1 MPRQRDT
8 LRLKGDRIAR
18 HGLSCCLCL
27 VLMSFVGIGNV
38 AGEDASNSSVARRT
52 RTPTREFTTV
62 LPPSPDSPDSDPGLA
77 GLQLVAP
84 ESLDHVRLMRRV
96 HVIPIDL
103 ATVLSL
109 AGVQNP
115 DLLIAQTRVS
125 EAMATRQLAASQ
137 FLPTINV
144 GTNFDSHIGVLQQS
158 SGNILSV
165 RRQALFFG
173 AGANAIAAGT
183 VNIPGIVW
191 NFNASEAIYNT
202 LITKQLVSQRQ
213 FESEAARNEMLR
225 RVVVSYLDL
234 LEANGERSI
243 RMDIREKSAE
253 VARITAA
260 FARTGQG
267 RPADAERAVTK
278 LYNRDAELLAAD
290 ASADRASAMLA
301 RLVGL
306 DQSARYHPI
315 DNFVVPHSIVPTELT
330 LPESLAISLL
340 QRPELKAQ
348 QNSVCRSLL
357 ELDSAKLL
365 PFSPNV
371 FLGFSAGGFGGGS
384 NLVAQPVGS
393 SPFARGEPQ
402 FGSFADRT
410 DLDVMA
416 YWSLQN
422 LGVGNKS
429 LIEVARSHL
438 RSAHWE
444 EIAVLELVRKQVS
457 LAHRRS
463 TIRYSQLEIAE
474 AAITAANDSFQ
485 EDLARTRSN
494 EGLPI
499 EVLESLELLERSKLA
514 YLRSVMD
521 FNRAQFDL
529 YVALGQPPVDML
541 ARPADGKV
549 SVAPAN
555 VDEAGIVNDPNNP

>member
-1 MPRQRDT
+1 MPPQRDS
-8 LRLKGDRIAR
+8 LRLKGDQLAR
-18 HGLSCCLCL
+18 HGWSYGLCL
-27 VLMSFVGIGNV
+27 IVLCFVGIGNV
-38 AGEDASNSSVARRT
+38 AGQEAPNSSPARPARATT
-52 RTPTREFTTV
+52 RDFNTAI
-62 LPPSPDSPDSDPGLA
+62 PPSPDSPDNDPGLV

-125 EAMATRQLAASQ
+125 EAMATRQLAAAQ

-267 RPADAERAVTK
+267 RPADAERAATK
-278 LYNRDAELLAAD
+278 LYNRDAELLTAD

-315 DNFVVPHSIVPTELT
+315 DNFVVPHSIVPTEVT

-371 FLGFSAGGFGGGS
+371 FIGFSAGGFGGGS

-474 AAITAANDSFQ
+474 AAITAAKDSFQ
-485 EDLARTRSN
+485 EDLARARSN

-555 VDEAGIVNDPNNP
+555 VDEADIVNDPNNP